1 MGEAPSSHPEFF
13 DVRYSA
19 GEMPWDF
26 GGVPKALRLFLESRP
41 GPGNVLVPGCGSG
54 YEIEAFYSRGWDA
67 VGIDFSAVGVKRA
80 RSLLGPLADRAYE
93 GDFFT
98 YPLRENWFDIIYERT
113 FLCALPPE
121 MRSRYAQRIAKL
133 IVPSGVLCG
142 FFFFGPEDDPPPYPI
157 LSDELD
163 ELLGN
168 WFTKIEDRAVEDSLE
183 LYADK
188 ERWQVWKRNGFRS
201 LSVAMERQNSPAVGY
216 ANHFSVVLSFHGD
229 LGFFVQAKE
238 RYQPITRTL
247 TRKTS
252 IKDLIESCGV
262 PHPEVDLI
270 IVNGQ
275 PVDFS
280 FQVESDTAFDIYPT
294 SAELFS
300 TFRLQERNVRAFVAD
315 GHLGKLARDLRLLG
329 IDVSYRQNPTD
340 RELLDTMAQENRA
353 LLTRDRPLLMHRVVR
368 TGYYPRS
375 QRPIEQTVEVVRR
388 FGLVQAL
395 APFVRCLRC
404 NGVLRSVSKEAIID
418 QLEPLTRFYY
428 DDFQVCPNCGQP
440 YWRGSHVV
448 KLEKR
453 VQAILAHLGVSALK
467 SSETS
472 LS

>member
-1 MGEAPSSHPEFF
+1 
-13 DVRYSA
+13 
-19 GEMPWDF
+19 
-26 GGVPKALRLFLESRP
+26 
-41 GPGNVLVPGCGSG
+41 
-54 YEIEAFYSRGWDA
+54 
-67 VGIDFSAVGVKRA
+67 
-80 RSLLGPLADRAYE
+80 
-93 GDFFT
+93 
-98 YPLRENWFDIIYERT
+98 
-113 FLCALPPE
+113 
-121 MRSRYAQRIAKL
+121 
-133 IVPSGVLCG
+133 
-142 FFFFGPEDDPPPYPI
+142 
-157 LSDELD
+157 
-163 ELLGN
+163 
-168 WFTKIEDRAVEDSLE
+168 
-183 LYADK
+183 
-188 ERWQVWKRNGFRS
+188 
-201 LSVAMERQNSPAVGY
+201 MERQNSPAVGY

-375 QRPIEQTVEVVRR
+375 QRPFEQTVEVVRR

-418 QLEPLTRFYY
+418 QLEPLTRLYY
-428 DDFQVCPNCGQP
+428 DDFQVCPKCGRP

-453 VQAILAHLGVSALK
+453 VQAILAHLGVSAST

-472 LS
+472 LP

>member
-1 MGEAPSSHPEFF
+1 
-13 DVRYSA
+13 
-19 GEMPWDF
+19 
-26 GGVPKALRLFLESRP
+26 
-41 GPGNVLVPGCGSG
+41 
-54 YEIEAFYSRGWDA
+54 
-67 VGIDFSAVGVKRA
+67 
-80 RSLLGPLADRAYE
+80 
-93 GDFFT
+93 
-98 YPLRENWFDIIYERT
+98 
-113 FLCALPPE
+113 
-121 MRSRYAQRIAKL
+121 
-133 IVPSGVLCG
+133 
-142 FFFFGPEDDPPPYPI
+142 
-157 LSDELD
+157 
-163 ELLGN
+163 
-168 WFTKIEDRAVEDSLE
+168 
-183 LYADK
+183 
-188 ERWQVWKRNGFRS
+188 
-201 LSVAMERQNSPAVGY
+201 MERQNSPAVGY
-216 ANHFSVVLSFHGD
+216 ANHFSAVLSFHGD
-229 LGFFVQAKE
+229 LGFFVQPKE
-238 RYQPITRTL
+238 RFQSITRTL

-315 GHLGKLARDLRLLG
+315 GHLGKLTRDLRLLG
-329 IDVSYRQNPTD
+329 IDVSYRPNPAD
-340 RELLDTMAQENRA
+340 RELLATMAQENRA

-375 QRPIEQTVEVVRR
+375 QRPIEQTVEVVQR

-428 DDFQVCPNCGQP
+428 DGFRVCPKCGQP

-453 VQAILAHLGVSALK
+453 VQAILAHLGVSALT

-472 LS
+472 LP